1 MSQGTV
7 RPTVGV
13 SPSAMAASR
22 AVDVNTRVGQFSPI
36 VAAAPN
42 SIHVDMRAAPS
53 PLSRCV
59 DSDMRI
65 KRLYATTHAPLAPPT
80 TPVVDLL
87 CHERDVLSSTSS
99 DSDYPPAS

>member
-1 MSQGTV
+1 
-7 RPTVGV
+7 
-13 SPSAMAASR
+13 MAASR

-59 DSDMRI
+59 DSDTRI